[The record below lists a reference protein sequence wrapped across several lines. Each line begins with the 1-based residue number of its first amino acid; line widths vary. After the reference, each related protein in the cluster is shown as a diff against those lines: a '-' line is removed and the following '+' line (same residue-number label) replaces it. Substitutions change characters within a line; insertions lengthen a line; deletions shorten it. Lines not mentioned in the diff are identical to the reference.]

1 MQFSIQLSRLLLV
14 LRRVLVTSH
23 VKDVFSIQVLSL
35 VRFSWKIPGPQVKIL
50 NIHPSEGVIL
60 PNENQVFFVFVLF
73 FYCLPPNVIYKNR
86 KLNKGK

>member
-23 VKDVFSIQVLSL
+23 VKVVFSIQVLSL

-73 FYCLPPNVIYKNR
+73 FIVCHQM
-86 KLNKGK
+86 